1 MASNEQGSTERPIP
15 SSILIIGSGV
25 FGLSTAYSLCN
36 NPSFKDTSITLV
48 DRHPFP
54 APDGASIDC
63 SRIVRADYADPAYA
77 ALAASAQT
85 LWRGAWGADNRYHES
100 GLVLTASPGREAY
113 VAASLANVQDL
124 TATSATPASTPS
136 SGIEVLPTPAAIQR
150 AAGVDPASEAASGTT
165 GYFNAAAGW
174 ADAEACMRWL
184 RSQAEALNRVRFET
198 GTVTRLLY
206 TDSNGNANPR
216 VAGAQLSDA
225 RTLTAEL
232 TVLAAGAWTPSLLD
246 TRGILTA
253 TGQVL
258 CYVPLSAAEQDRLGA
273 LPALLNMST
282 GMFVIPPANRVLK
295 VARHAHG
302 YLNPVRVPY
311 PEPLAASASCSPS
324 ASASASAD
332 TTTTTSA
339 RTPTITTSLPATALS
354 NPPTTTVPPEG
365 QAACRAFLAALHPS
379 LATRPWSHT
388 RICWYADTP
397 RGDFLIDHHPKYAGL
412 FVATGGSGHAF
423 KFLPVIGAKVVE
435 CIVGRLPEELRRKW
449 GWSGERVEEGTWV
462 GDGSRAGRRGMVLRE
477 EMGKGGGKSRL

>member
-1 MASNEQGSTERPIP
+1 M
-15 SSILIIGSGV
+15 
-25 FGLSTAYSLCN
+25 
-36 NPSFKDTSITLV
+36 
-48 DRHPFP
+48 
-54 APDGASIDC
+54 
-63 SRIVRADYADPAYA
+63 
-77 ALAASAQT
+77 
-85 LWRGAWGADNRYHES
+85 
-100 GLVLTASPGREAY
+100 LTASPGREAY

-124 TATSATPASTPS
+124 NAASATPASATPS
-136 SGIEVLPTPAAIQR
+136 SGIEVLSTPAAIQR
-150 AAGVDPASEAASGTT
+150 AAGVDPAGEAASGTT

-184 RSQAEALNRVRFET
+184 RSQAEALDRVRFET

-206 TDSNGNANPR
+206 TYSNGNANPR

-225 RTLTAEL
+225 RTLAAEL

-246 TRGILTA
+246 TRGVLTA

-273 LPALLNMST
+273 LPTLLNMST

-295 VARHAHG
+295 VGRHAHG

-311 PEPLAASASCSPS
+311 PEPLAASASRSPS
-324 ASASASAD
+324 ASASSGASASTSAD

-339 RTPTITTSLPATALS
+339 SARTPNTITTSLPATTLS

-397 RGDFLIDHHPKYAGL
+397 RGDFLIGHHPKYAGL

-449 GWSGERVEEGTWV
+449 GWPGERVEEGTWV

-477 EMGKGGGKSRL
+477 EMGQGGGKSRL

>member
-1 MASNEQGSTERPIP
+1 M
-15 SSILIIGSGV
+15 
-25 FGLSTAYSLCN
+25 
-36 NPSFKDTSITLV
+36 
-48 DRHPFP
+48 
-54 APDGASIDC
+54 
-63 SRIVRADYADPAYA
+63 
-77 ALAASAQT
+77 
-85 LWRGAWGADNRYHES
+85 
-100 GLVLTASPGREAY
+100 LTASPGREAY
-113 VAASLANVQDL
+113 VAASLSNVQDL
-124 TATSATPASTPS
+124 TAASATPTSAAPS
-136 SGIEVLPTPAAIQR
+136 SDIEVLPTPATIQR
-150 AAGVDPASEAASGTT
+150 AAGVDAASEAASGTT

-184 RSQAEALNRVRFET
+184 RSQTEALGRVRFET

-206 TDSNGNANPR
+206 TDSNDSRNPR

-246 TRGILTA
+246 TRGILRA

-273 LPALLNMST
+273 LPTLLNLST

-302 YLNPVRVPY
+302 YLNPVSVPY
-311 PEPLAASASCSPS
+311 PEPLAASSASPS
-324 ASASASAD
+324 ASASASASASTSTSAD
-332 TTTTTSA
+332 TATTSA
-339 RTPTITTSLPATALS
+339 RTPSITISLPATTLS
-354 NPPTTTVPPEG
+354 NPPTTTAPPEG

-388 RICWYADTP
+388 CVCWYADTP

-423 KFLPVIGAKVVE
+423 KFLPVIGGKVVE

-449 GWSGERVEEGTWV
+449 EWPGERVEEGMWV
-462 GDGSRAGRRGMVLRE
+462 GDGSRTGRRGMVLRE
-477 EMGKGGGKSRL
+477 EMDKGGKKSRL

>member
-1 MASNEQGSTERPIP
+1 M
-15 SSILIIGSGV
+15 
-25 FGLSTAYSLCN
+25 
-36 NPSFKDTSITLV
+36 
-48 DRHPFP
+48 
-54 APDGASIDC
+54 
-63 SRIVRADYADPAYA
+63 
-77 ALAASAQT
+77 
-85 LWRGAWGADNRYHES
+85 
-100 GLVLTASPGREAY
+100 LTASPGREAY

-124 TATSATPASTPS
+124 TAASATPTLAAPS
-136 SGIEVLPTPAAIQR
+136 SSIEVLPTPAAIQR
-150 AAGVDPASEAASGTT
+150 AAGVDAASEAASGTT

-184 RSQAEALNRVRFET
+184 RCQTEALGRVRFET

-206 TDSNGNANPR
+206 TDSSDSPNPR

-225 RTLTAEL
+225 RTLTAQL

-258 CYVPLSAAEQDRLGA
+258 CYVPLSVAEQDRLGA
-273 LPALLNMST
+273 LPTLLNLST

-302 YLNPVRVPY
+302 YLNPVSVPY
-311 PEPLAASASCSPS
+311 PEPLAASS
-324 ASASASAD
+324 ASASRSASTSASAD
-332 TTTTTSA
+332 TSA
-339 RTPTITTSLPATALS
+339 SAHTPSTITISLPATALS

-365 QAACRAFLAALHPS
+365 QAACRAFLTALHPS

-388 RICWYADTP
+388 CVCWYADTP
-397 RGDFLIDHHPKYAGL
+397 RGDFLIDYHPKYAGL

-423 KFLPVIGAKVVE
+423 KFLPVIGGKVVE

-449 GWSGERVEEGTWV
+449 EWPGERVEEGMWV

-477 EMGKGGGKSRL
+477 EMDKGGEKSRL